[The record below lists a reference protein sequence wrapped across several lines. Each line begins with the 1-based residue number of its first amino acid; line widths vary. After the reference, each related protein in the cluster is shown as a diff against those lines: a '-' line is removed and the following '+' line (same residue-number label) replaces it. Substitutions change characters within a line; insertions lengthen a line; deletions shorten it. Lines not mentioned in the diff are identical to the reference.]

1 MVTIHKYLC
10 INVVVLNY
18 ESKSNYYYLTILF
31 VRLMQ
36 LLISIIAVM
45 LHLTIDLICRVPTTK
60 RTHCD
65 SCNFNTNQ
73 VIKSLLRGQCKS
85 KLR

>member
-10 INVVVLNY
+10 INVAVLNY
-18 ESKSNYYYLTILF
+18 ESKSNHYYLTILF

-60 RTHCD
+60 RTHYD
-65 SCNFNTNQ
+65 NTNQ

-85 KLR
+85 KLRE